1 MTAGPVL
8 RPMTKDDLAAVMDIE
23 RALFPD
29 DAWSERT
36 MRDELSAVPDTRY
49 YLVAQEDAVVGYA
62 GLAVVGDQ
70 GDVMTIAV
78 SADRQGR
85 GLGRALLTELIGEA
99 TRRGAVDLFLEVRHD
114 NAPAKEL
121 YRKMGF
127 VEIGVRRGYYNGA
140 DAIAMRRALGGEDRD

>member
-1 MTAGPVL
+1 MTDAPVL
-8 RPMTKDDLAAVMDIE
+8 RPMTAGDLAAVMAIE
-23 RALFPD
+23 RELFPD
-29 DAWSERT
+29 DAWTERT
-36 MRDELSAVPDTRY
+36 MRDELGAVPDTRY

-99 TRRGAVDLFLEVRHD
+99 TRRGALDLFLEVRHD

-140 DAIAMRRALGGEDRD
+140 DAITMRRALGGEDRD

>member
-1 MTAGPVL
+1 MTAAPVL
-8 RPMTKDDLAAVMDIE
+8 RPMTAADLAAVMDIE
-23 RALFPD
+23 RELFPD
-29 DAWSERT
+29 DAWTERT
-36 MRDELSAVPDTRY
+36 MRDELGAVPDTRY
-49 YLVAQEDAVVGYA
+49 YLVAQEEAVVGYA

-70 GDVMTIAV
+70 GDIMTIAV

-140 DAIAMRRALGGEDRD
+140 DAITMRRALGGEDRD